1 MRDGVCLIVDDEP
14 VIRKYLRRILERIEI
29 QSLEADN
36 AVESLRLLQ
45 KLGGQVDLLITDIKM
60 PGEMDGIDLAY
71 SVQNSFSSLPVILIS
86 GFVDKVPAGFTYIRK
101 PFMPDELLKAIDKM
115 MNGSRTH
122 RIEGRDGEVIQMKPT
137 SYRSGPVRPPPE
149 AA

>member
-1 MRDGVCLIVDDEP
+1 MRDRVCLIVDDEP

-137 SYRSGPVRPPPE
+137 SYRSGPVRP
-149 AA
+149 AT

>member
-1 MRDGVCLIVDDEP
+1 MRDGVCFIVDDEP
-14 VIRKYLRRILERIEI
+14 VIRKYLRRMLERIEI

-36 AVESLRLLQ
+36 AVEALRLLQ

-71 SVQNSFSSLPVILIS
+71 SVQNSFSSPPVILIS

-122 RIEGRDGEVIQMKPT
+122 RI
-137 SYRSGPVRPPPE
+137 
-149 AA
+149 

>member
-1 MRDGVCLIVDDEP
+1 M
-14 VIRKYLRRILERIEI
+14 
-29 QSLEADN
+29 
-36 AVESLRLLQ
+36 
-45 KLGGQVDLLITDIKM
+45 LITDIKM

-137 SYRSGPVRPPPE
+137 SYRSGPVRLPPE

>member
-1 MRDGVCLIVDDEP
+1 MRDGVCFIVDDEP
-14 VIRKYLRRILERIEI
+14 VIRKYLRRMLERIEI

-36 AVESLRLLQ
+36 AVEALRLLQ
-45 KLGGQVDLLITDIKM
+45 KLGGQVDLLIADIKM

-122 RIEGRDGEVIQMKPT
+122 RI
-137 SYRSGPVRPPPE
+137 
-149 AA
+149 

>member
-1 MRDGVCLIVDDEP
+1 M
-14 VIRKYLRRILERIEI
+14 LERIEI

-36 AVESLRLLQ
+36 AVEALRLLQ

-122 RIEGRDGEVIQMKPT
+122 RI
-137 SYRSGPVRPPPE
+137 
-149 AA
+149 

>member
-1 MRDGVCLIVDDEP
+1 MRDRVCLIVDDEP

-137 SYRSGPVRPPPE
+137 SVLSYKLVE
-149 AA
+149 

>member
-1 MRDGVCLIVDDEP
+1 MRDGVCFIVDDEP

-36 AVESLRLLQ
+36 AVEALRLLQ

>member
-36 AVESLRLLQ
+36 AVEALRLLQ

>member
-1 MRDGVCLIVDDEP
+1 MGDRVCLVVDDEP
-14 VIRKYLRRILERIEI
+14 VIRKYLRLILQRIGL

-36 AVESLRLLQ
+36 AVEALRILQ
-45 KLGGQVDLLITDIKM
+45 KLGDQISLLITDIQM

-71 SVQNSFSSLPVILIS
+71 SVQNSFSSIPVVLIS

-101 PFMPDELLKAIDKM
+101 PFMPDELLKAIHETLDR
-115 MNGSRTH
+115 SRTNG
-122 RIEGRDGEVIQMKPT
+122 IGRDREVAQMKPACYQT
-137 SYRSGPVRPPPE
+137 GLVRLPPE

>member
-1 MRDGVCLIVDDEP
+1 MRDGVCFIVDDKP

-36 AVESLRLLQ
+36 AVEALRLLQ

-122 RIEGRDGEVIQMKPT
+122 RI
-137 SYRSGPVRPPPE
+137 
-149 AA
+149 